1 MGELRWWPAVRS
13 YPHPESK
20 AENSAVDV
28 SKAVSK
34 GSEQM
39 LVTEGLGGGMV
50 VVVEES
56 SHEQAAAIFSS
67 SLSQTTGPPIVCCVW
82 HVWMSR
88 ASKQVKYGILAM
100 SLRHILCRRGH
111 AWPFTVSSRLPN
123 AQSHVANHQRK
134 PHQSTPVPDVCA
146 HSRLPRASHVLLAL
160 SPNPVTR
167 DHYYQHSNT
176 TACTSTR

>member
-1 MGELRWWPAVRS
+1 MKQCQEGVSRYWSRKDWAMVWLLLLRRV
-13 YPHPESK
+13 
-20 AENSAVDV
+20 
-28 SKAVSK
+28 
-34 GSEQM
+34 
-39 LVTEGLGGGMV
+39 VTNKPPP
-50 VVVEES
+50 S
-56 SHEQAAAIFSS
+56 SHRHCHKQPGRRF
-67 SLSQTTGPPIVCCVW
+67 VCCVW

-167 DHYYQHSNT
+167 DHYCQHSNT
-176 TACTSTR
+176 AAYTSTR